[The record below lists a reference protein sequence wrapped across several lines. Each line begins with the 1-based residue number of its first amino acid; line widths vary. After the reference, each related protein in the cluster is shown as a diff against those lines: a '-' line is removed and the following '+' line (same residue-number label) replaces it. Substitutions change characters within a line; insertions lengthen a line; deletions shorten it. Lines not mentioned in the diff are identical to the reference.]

1 MRTLICQILTLLV
14 ITGNLAWAADL
25 DQGFATS
32 ASQQT
37 SVTHL
42 TNSQDFVCDTQESAV
57 PEQTNFCYDLCC
69 HGSVCCSALTPHIQ
83 NLAPTPIVAFN
94 TTAATAYRTRA
105 ADAPPFPPNI

>member
-32 ASQQT
+32 VSQQT

-42 TNSQDFVCDTQESAV
+42 TSPQALVCDTQESAV
-57 PEQTNFCYDLCC
+57 PEQTNFCYDQCC
-69 HGSVCCSALTPHIQ
+69 NGSACCAALTPHTP
-83 NLAPTPIVAFN
+83 NLAPTPTVAVN
-94 TTAATAYRTRA
+94 IAAATVYRTRA